1 MIDVSN
7 LQVRID
13 GREILRGI
21 RMHLEPGDIYGLLGP
36 NGAGKS
42 TTIFALLGL
51 RRRSGGQVRVQGS
64 DPEDKGVEIRRTIGV
79 MPESAGFY
87 EWMTSGDYLHW
98 VATLYGQT
106 TNDKE
111 LTGLLRTVGLATV
124 RHRPIG
130 SYSRGMKQRL
140 AVARALVHH
149 PTLLI
154 LDEPTNGLDPKGR
167 REIHDLLRNFAQT
180 RGASI
185 LLCTHLLDDVDRLC
199 NRIGILDWG
208 RTLLEGSL
216 SKLLAG
222 QGTGLRYR
230 LRLERSPG
238 GSGLPE
244 GLTLLAREGEWWHIQ
259 LQGGA
264 NSDPPALWKDLLR
277 RGWRILEIE
286 SEGGGLEELYLG
298 ITSPGAPGLREGEI

>member
-1 MIDVSN
+1 MIDVEN

-13 GREILRGI
+13 GREILQDV

-51 RRRSGGQVRVQGS
+51 RRRSGGRVRVQGE
-64 DPEDKGVEIRRTIGV
+64 DPDDKGVEVRRAIGV
-79 MPESAGFY
+79 MAEGAGFY
-87 EWMTSGDYLHW
+87 EWMTSGASLQWY
-98 VATLYGQT
+98 AALYGHPI
-106 TNDKE
+106 NDE
-111 LTGLLRTVGLATV
+111 DLLGLLRTVGLAAV
-124 RHRPIG
+124 HNRPIG
-130 SYSRGMKQRL
+130 SYSRGMRQRL

-199 NRIGILDWG
+199 NRIGILDQG
-208 RTLLEGSL
+208 RTLLEGPL
-216 SKLLAG
+216 GELLTG
-222 QGTGLRYR
+222 QGAGLRYR
-230 LRLERSPG
+230 VRLERSPD
-238 GSGLPE
+238 GSGLPD
-244 GLTLLAREGEWWHIQ
+244 GITLTAREGEWWHIQ

-264 NSDPPALWKDLLR
+264 NMDPPVLWKDLLQ
-277 RGWRILEIE
+277 RGWRILEIQ

-298 ITSPGAPGLREGEI
+298 ITSPGAPGLREGEK